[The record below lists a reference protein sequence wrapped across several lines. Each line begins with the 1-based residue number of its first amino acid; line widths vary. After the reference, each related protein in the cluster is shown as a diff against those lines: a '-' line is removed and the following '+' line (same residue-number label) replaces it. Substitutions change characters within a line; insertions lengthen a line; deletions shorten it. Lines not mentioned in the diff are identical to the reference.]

1 MDSTTMMELYPY
13 GGIIAYLKYH
23 YLDGVTKQSL
33 MLMDKTRVVY
43 NYKEKGVVN
52 KGVKDEKELGSLLS
66 RFGIGAQ
73 TTTIEDVKKEIGD

>member
-1 MDSTTMMELYPY
+1 MDSTTLMELYPY

-52 KGVKDEKELGSLLS
+52 KGVKDEKELGNLLS

-73 TTTIEDVKKEIGD
+73 ATTIEDVKKEIGD

>member
-1 MDSTTMMELYPY
+1 
-13 GGIIAYLKYH
+13 
-23 YLDGVTKQSL
+23 
-33 MLMDKTRVVY
+33 MDKTRVVY

-52 KGVKDEKELGSLLS
+52 RGVKDEKELGSLLS